1 VLKSRLSRHWHWR
14 WVSAILIPMQTPPKR
29 KLILLLLLVIILVFA
44 STATACPRPSPT
56 LDLNVHFVDVG
67 QGDAIFIDLGST
79 EVLIDGG
86 EKSAG
91 PGLVNDIAPFIQG
104 PLEAVVATH
113 PHADHIGGLPDV
125 FAAFQVEQVF
135 YNGETS
141 TSQSY
146 ADFIAAVQSE
156 NATVHVARRG
166 DVIAIGALAM
176 KVLNP
181 SNLTG
186 TTNNNSIVISLTYG
200 SIDFLFTGDAEKEAE
215 AEMLANGIL
224 GHAEILK
231 VGHHGSRTASS
242 PAFLA
247 VVKPEAAVYSAGVGN
262 SYGHPH
268 AEIILALQDMGA
280 KIYGTDVN
288 GTIDISTN
296 GKTYIVQPERGQAR

>member
-1 VLKSRLSRHWHWR
+1 MSPNLSRLWR
-14 WVSAILIPMQTPPKR
+14 RRLVSAILMPMQPQSKR
-29 KLILLLLLVIILVFA
+29 KLVLSTLLAIILIFA
-44 STATACPRPSPT
+44 STATACSHPSQTPILT
-56 LDLNVHFVDVG
+56 VHFIDVG
-67 QGDAIFIDLGST
+67 QGDAILIDLGST

-91 PGLVNDIAPFIQG
+91 PGLVSYITPFIQG

-113 PHADHIGGLPDV
+113 PHSDHIGGLPAV
-125 FAAFQVEQVF
+125 FAAFHVDQVF

-146 ADFIAAVQSE
+146 ADFISAAQSD
-156 NATVHVARRG
+156 NAALHIARRG
-166 DVIAIGALAM
+166 EVITIGALVM
-176 KVLNP
+176 DVLNP

-200 SIDFLFTGDAEKEAE
+200 SIDFLFTGDAEQEAE
-215 AEMLANGIL
+215 ADMLANGLIS
-224 GHAEILK
+224 HAEILK

-247 VVKPEAAVYSAGVGN
+247 VVKPDVAVYSAGIGN

-268 AEIILALQDMGA
+268 AETILSLQNIGA
-280 KIYGTDVN
+280 MIYGTDVN
-288 GTIDISTN
+288 GTIDVTTN
-296 GKTYIVQPERGQAR
+296 GKTYTVQPEWGQSR